1 MNAIFPSEFPRL
13 ETKNLILRETHLSDA
28 SAIFEIF
35 NDDRVT
41 QFHDLDTATRIE
53 QVKFLIERRRDR
65 FQKQEG
71 IRWGIAKKQNDIIIG
86 SCGYRM
92 ENNFRGALGYELAS
106 AYWRKGIMNEAL
118 EAIIDWGFERLQF
131 NRIEAMVMLDN
142 IASKKLLEK
151 LAFREE
157 GILREY
163 NFWKGKFHDLRM
175 FSLLKKDLKK

>member
-1 MNAIFPSEFPRL
+1 MKASFFPNEFPKL

-28 SAIFEIF
+28 SAIFAIF
-35 NDDRVT
+35 ADERVT
-41 QFHDLDTATRIE
+41 KFHDLETATCIE
-53 QVKFLIERRRDR
+53 QVKFLIDRRRDR

-71 IRWGIAKKQNDIIIG
+71 IRWGIAQKQNDIIIG

-92 ENNFRGALGYELAS
+92 ENNLRGALGYELAS
-106 AYWRKGIMNEAL
+106 AYWRKGIMSEAL
-118 EAIIDWGFERLQF
+118 KAIINWGFERLNF

-151 LAFREE
+151 LTFREE

-163 NFWKGKFHDLRM
+163 AFWKGEFHDLRM
-175 FSLLKKDLKK
+175 FSRLKKD